1 MELTKQGI
9 LNHDTLI
16 PGIRGYLVLVDKIEE
31 NKDSNPDITI
41 ESCKSLLEGLCLK
54 GLSLLSDKYNQSKSL
69 RTKCKND
76 LKVLTN
82 LAFDEVYTDFVESQV
97 HESLSNLLID
107 ISVSNKIKDNAKRKV
122 KEQAIAA
129 IGKVS
134 AIRNERGDISHGRD
148 YPKTFE
154 SSVSLSKSI
163 RSITD
168 GICSFMIEQIA
179 EKYRLKIQDEG
190 KLIYNELEE
199 FNVWLDETH
208 SVLSVKVDFSKLL
221 YENAYDKYEEYYLME
236 YLDSVDQD
244 EDEVELPLDE
254 PQTKIEENDKV
265 QVSESPAND
274 IEPEIQ
280 NQDNTS
286 DVITLVSDFK
296 SEKFW
301 NNNRYEQVRLFAEE
315 HNLNRDRLIEILNEF
330 YYEQKRP
337 LRDDVFPVLNVKPD
351 LKERKTVVDS
361 MTDRIVE
368 FAVNLKID

>member
-1 MELTKQGI
+1 
-9 LNHDTLI
+9 
-16 PGIRGYLVLVDKIEE
+16 
-31 NKDSNPDITI
+31 
-41 ESCKSLLEGLCLK
+41 
-54 GLSLLSDKYNQSKSL
+54 
-69 RTKCKND
+69 
-76 LKVLTN
+76 
-82 LAFDEVYTDFVESQV
+82 
-97 HESLSNLLID
+97 
-107 ISVSNKIKDNAKRKV
+107 
-122 KEQAIAA
+122 
-129 IGKVS
+129 
-134 AIRNERGDISHGRD
+134 
-148 YPKTFE
+148 
-154 SSVSLSKSI
+154 
-163 RSITD
+163 
-168 GICSFMIEQIA
+168 MIEQIA